1 MLIIVAAQQQ
11 NPELDQLLAAYDSAH
26 SRDQQEAV
34 AQQIYAIAGPSI
46 QGMIRRAAGAR
57 KLNEDQLDALA
68 WQALMQGLS
77 QCGIIRFRRADGVW
91 ETFVERCR
99 QSGFGPGARVWSLL
113 TPQRR
118 SVLEHPYLK
127 ATTADALVRELNALI
142 RRRDFYDP
150 NAWAGVPLTDEARQL
165 LVRGLDKLPSSEL
178 ARFNAL
184 ALVAAFPE
192 ITLPPAPPRNLF
204 GYISSFVIPKMKPT
218 IWETADGKRV
228 DEYLVE
234 VYNAVR
240 PDIEAV
246 QRMKSEGT
254 LPDEWARLSPAERIY
269 AHQKA
274 RLAKRY
280 GPVIR
285 WWNQQVQALHPGN
298 PFQVDDHDSLRAAKE
313 LFTQHGKELPDSL
326 WKSPASRY
334 FLPVAAL
341 YPYGIRSIT
350 RMLDEQVRHG
360 RASVPE
366 HAPAPIA
373 PAVQAPAWAQ
383 LLAGRQQD
391 VYALVVQRVFSG
403 SQHDIERS
411 MGLFL
416 AHNPR
421 QSSQQVTAFLQTL
434 PPDAAELIQEEGWPT
449 IARQIDRVVLD
460 EIRKPVT
467 QAWLARSLGLPQ
479 AAVVA
484 SVLSIR
490 KCVFARR
497 AQGGEGHGL
506 APARGDFKSAS
517 IPTWAII
524 IRPVA

>member
-1 MLIIVAAQQQ
+1 
-11 NPELDQLLAAYDSAH
+11 
-26 SRDQQEAV
+26 
-34 AQQIYAIAGPSI
+34 
-46 QGMIRRAAGAR
+46 
-57 KLNEDQLDALA
+57 
-68 WQALMQGLS
+68 
-77 QCGIIRFRRADGVW
+77 
-91 ETFVERCR
+91 
-99 QSGFGPGARVWSLL
+99 
-113 TPQRR
+113 
-118 SVLEHPYLK
+118 
-127 ATTADALVRELNALI
+127 
-142 RRRDFYDP
+142 
-150 NAWAGVPLTDEARQL
+150 
-165 LVRGLDKLPSSEL
+165 
-178 ARFNAL
+178 
-184 ALVAAFPE
+184 
-192 ITLPPAPPRNLF
+192 
-204 GYISSFVIPKMKPT
+204 
-218 IWETADGKRV
+218 
-228 DEYLVE
+228 
-234 VYNAVR
+234 
-240 PDIEAV
+240 
-246 QRMKSEGT
+246 
-254 LPDEWARLSPAERIY
+254 
-269 AHQKA
+269 
-274 RLAKRY
+274 
-280 GPVIR
+280 
-285 WWNQQVQALHPGN
+285 
-298 PFQVDDHDSLRAAKE
+298 
-313 LFTQHGKELPDSL
+313 
-326 WKSPASRY
+326 
-334 FLPVAAL
+334 
-341 YPYGIRSIT
+341 
-350 RMLDEQVRHG
+350 MLDEQVRHG